1 MAKKDKDYEDDM
13 ASITGVGLPSSDE
26 MSKLSG
32 VLSRRSEEMA
42 TRRKKSEEERKARK
56 ASLQEKAKSIT
67 EKYAQG
73 KETAEDYAKL
83 NTYLVDYKKK
93 MDERDER
100 DSVPKPSRLAVF
112 RGLDARGSGLSKEAS
127 SESDSD
133 VISGRV
139 SDKPAVFEDLTFKQ
153 DAFKNLKSLS
163 KRGALTPEIYN
174 QAKDTLKKYEG
185 VSEEAFESTM
195 AKNRISPSFQSTSPS
210 PSPSPSS
217 PSLPEPT
224 NPKEAAQN
232 YAYQREFGTGMDAYK
247 AMQDPM
253 REFGSGGPLGKNQS
267 TPLYKREKGDP
278 SIMDPVTKG
287 QRMLAQMSAG
297 KLLREKEEL
306 TAKQRKKLDKLL
318 TKRDGAVKKPK
329 SMAEENEE
337 RRQERNRR
345 NNTKD

>member
-1 MAKKDKDYEDDM
+1 MAEKDKDFED
-13 ASITGVGLPSSDE
+13 AAATLTGGGMPSSDE

-32 VLSRRSEEMA
+32 ALSRRSEEMA
-42 TRRKKSEEERKARK
+42 ARRKKSEEERAARK

-67 EKYAQG
+67 DKYAQG
-73 KETAEDYAKL
+73 KETSEDYAKL
-83 NTYLVDYKKK
+83 NTYLVETKKK
-93 MDERDER
+93 MDERD
-100 DSVPKPSRLAVF
+100 SAPKPSRLAVF
-112 RGLDARGSGLSKEAS
+112 RGLDAGGSGLSKEAS
-127 SESDSD
+127 LESDSD
-133 VISGRV
+133 AISGRV
-139 SDKPAVFEDLTFKQ
+139 SDKPAIFDDLTFKQ

-163 KRGALTPEIYN
+163 RRGALTPEIYT
-174 QAKDTLKKYEG
+174 QEKDTLKKYG
-185 VSEEAFESTM
+185 VSEEAFESAM
-195 AKNRISPSFQSTSPS
+195 SKNRISPSFQSTSP
-210 PSPSPSS
+210 
-217 PSLPEPT
+217 LPEPT

-253 REFGSGGPLGKNQS
+253 RELGSGGPLGKNQS

-278 SIMDPVTKG
+278 SIMDPATKG

-306 TAKQRKKLDKLL
+306 TNKQRKKLDKLL
-318 TKRDGAVKKPK
+318 NKRDGAVKKPK

>member
-1 MAKKDKDYEDDM
+1 MAKEDKDYEDDM
-13 ASITGVGLPSSDE
+13 ASITGGGLPSSDE
-26 MSKLSG
+26 MSNLSG

-42 TRRKKSEEERKARK
+42 ARRKKSEEERKARK
-56 ASLQEKAKSIT
+56 ASLQEKAKAIT

-73 KETAEDYAKL
+73 KETPEDYAKL

-93 MDERDER
+93 MDEG

-112 RGLDARGSGLSKEAS
+112 RGLDAGGSDLSKEAS

-210 PSPSPSS
+210 PSSS
-217 PSLPEPT
+217 SSSLPEPT

-278 SIMDPVTKG
+278 SIMDPATKG

-318 TKRDGAVKKPK
+318 NKRDGAVKKPK

-337 RRQERNRR
+337 RRQERKRR

>member
-1 MAKKDKDYEDDM
+1 MAKKDKDYDDV
-13 ASITGVGLPSSDE
+13 AATLTEGGLPSSDE

-32 VLSRRSEEMA
+32 LLSRKNEEMA
-42 TRRKKSEEERKARK
+42 ARRKKSEEERAARK

-73 KETAEDYAKL
+73 KETPEDYAKL
-83 NTYLVDYKKK
+83 NTYLVDTKKK
-93 MDERDER
+93 MDER

-112 RGLDARGSGLSKEAS
+112 RGLEAEESSLSKEAS

-133 VISGRV
+133 AISGRV

-153 DAFKNLKSLS
+153 DAFKNLKSMS

-185 VSEEAFESTM
+185 VSEEAFESAM

-210 PSPSPSS
+210 
-217 PSLPEPT
+217 SLPEPT

-232 YAYQREFGTGMDAYK
+232 YAYQREFGTGMDAFK

-278 SIMDPVTKG
+278 SIMDPATKG

-318 TKRDGAVKKPK
+318 NKRDGAVKKPK

-345 NNTKD
+345 NRRNNTKD